1 MRRGGDNLET
11 SIISLPPCSEP
22 PFCMAMPNNR
32 KQSRKDGPPPAHTRR
47 DPADSDG
54 GSRRYLAGLAA
65 VTCLVAAAIG
75 KFSGILEELSG
86 SASTSGFMIA
96 SLVRIGLV
104 FGAIWFAWDSL
115 RRPARWLPPGLA
127 VLGVIA
133 LAVVAAQPKLILVA
147 LPLFGVVAVLTS
159 VLRIFRRQS

>member
-1 MRRGGDNLET
+1 
-11 SIISLPPCSEP
+11 
-22 PFCMAMPNNR
+22 MPNNR
-32 KQSRKDGPPPAHTRR
+32 KQSRTGGISPARTE
-47 DPADSDG
+47 STG

-65 VTCLVAAAIG
+65 AACLLAAAIA
-75 KFSGILEELSG
+75 KFSGGLEQLSG

-96 SLVRIGLV
+96 SLTRIGLV

-115 RRPARWLPPGLA
+115 SRPARWLPPGLA

-133 LAVVAAQPKLILVA
+133 LVAVAAQPKLIIAA

-159 VLRIFRRQS
+159 VLRVFRRKS